1 METSPPRTASLSPA
15 LVVTGMHRSATSLT
29 ASILASAGVDMGDR
43 LLGADAANPRGH
55 FEDVDLLLFHQ
66 RALAANG
73 VSADGFIADGEPE
86 VPALMR
92 AEAHD
97 IVAAR
102 RNKQRLWGWK
112 EPRTVLFLDF
122 WERIL
127 PEARFLFVFRRPWEV
142 LDSLFRRGN
151 AEFLAEPRLAL
162 RVWRHYNER
171 ILRFA
176 RRAADRCLVV
186 EASQVVADQ
195 AGVAA
200 AVRRRLDL
208 PLSVPSA
215 ECEPRL
221 FHSDHA
227 SWRPW
232 LVRQLDP
239 LAHELYLELRSL
251 AGSDSPLPPLGD
263 EAGGMENALR
273 VALAEWS
280 RASAPR

>member
-1 METSPPRTASLSPA
+1 MDDVCPESVDRPL
-15 LVVTGMHRSATSLT
+15 LVCGMHRSGTSLT
-29 ASILASAGVDMGDR
+29 ASLFHAAGVRLGDR
-43 LLGADAANPRGH
+43 LLGANVGNDRGH
-55 FEDVDLLLFHQ
+55 FEDLDVYEFHQ
-66 RALAANG
+66 AALRSNGLGTEGYLAAGSVVVPEPLEPIGRRLAADRARGGG
-73 VSADGFIADGEPE
+73 V
-86 VPALMR
+86 
-92 AEAHD
+92 
-97 IVAAR
+97 
-102 RNKQRLWGWK
+102 WGWK